1 MAVRLQHTILFLLL
15 FGLADETYADCW
27 EEASGRYNVPVT
39 LLKAIAEVESS
50 NRARVVAVNTNG
62 TQDYGFMQINDF
74 WLPTLKRYGIGVD
87 ELMDPCTS
95 LNVGAWILAQ
105 NIRQMGYGWEA
116 VGAYG
121 AGTRKDKAAAGRSMP
136 GRCGKCWINDP
147 STMHTTV
154 VISVATLPPCVLTP
168 NPDAQITVA
177 SNVLPCHQS

>member
-15 FGLADETYADCW
+15 FGLANKIHADCW

-74 WLPTLKRYGIGVD
+74 WLPKLKQYGIGVD

-116 VGAYG
+116 IGAYG
-121 AGTRKDKAAAGRSMP
+121 AGTRKDKAAARIRYARKVWKVLDQQVVRQVNSKGS
-136 GRCGKCWINDP
+136 K
-147 STMHTTV
+147 TT
-154 VISVATLPPCVLTP
+154 APLQPMG
-168 NPDAQITVA
+168 Q
-177 SNVLPCHQS
+177 H

>member
-121 AGTRKDKAAAGRSMP
+121 AGTRKDKAAARAKYARKVWKVLDQRSVNNAYN
-136 GRCGKCWINDP
+136 CGNFCGNSSALRTNTQP
-147 STMHTTV
+147 
-154 VISVATLPPCVLTP
+154 
-168 NPDAQITVA
+168 
-177 SNVLPCHQS
+177 

>member
-1 MAVRLQHTILFLLL
+1 MAARLQHTVLFLLL

-74 WLPTLKRYGIGVD
+74 WLPKLKRYGIGVD

-121 AGTRKDKAAAGRSMP
+121 AGTRKDKAAARVKYARKVWKVLDRQIAGEVNRKGSKTTDSLQPAGQISIRRAP
-136 GRCGKCWINDP
+136 GI
-147 STMHTTV
+147 
-154 VISVATLPPCVLTP
+154 LTER
-168 NPDAQITVA
+168 
-177 SNVLPCHQS
+177 LE